1 MRRYLVNVTPEET
14 RLALCEDDLLLEIA
28 AERQGAGPLVGN
40 IYKGQVQNILP
51 GMQAAFID
59 IGTEKNA
66 FLYLGDLPETSRQA
80 GSLSVGQ
87 ELIIQIAKDAVGSKG
102 PRATAQVTLPGR
114 HVVLMPGADYV
125 GVSRRIEPEEERERL
140 KELAE
145 SLRPEGMGLI
155 VRTVAA
161 ECGKE
166 ELEKDISYLCN
177 LWQTLLARQQ
187 RSQAPQLLYRDADLV
202 IRLIRDQFTQDVDEV
217 LVDQPD
223 AYQRMRELLLRISKE
238 LAERVKLYA
247 AKEDMFGRFGVEEQL
262 TLLFDR

>member
-14 RLALCEDDLLLEIA
+14 RLALCEDDTLLEIA

-40 IYKGQVQNILP
+40 IYKGQVQNVLP

-66 FLYLGDLPETSRQA
+66 FLYLGDLPEKAEA
-80 GSLSVGQ
+80 GRLSVGQ
-87 ELIIQIAKDAVGSKG
+87 ELIVQIAKDAVGSKG
-102 PRATAQVTLPGR
+102 PRATAQITLPGR
-114 HVVLMPGADYV
+114 YVVLMPGADYV

-161 ECGKE
+161 GSGKE
-166 ELEKDISYLCN
+166 DLEKDIAYLGN
-177 LWQTLLARQQ
+177 LWQTLLARHQ
-187 RSQAPQLLYRDADLV
+187 RSQAPHLLYRDADLV
-202 IRLIRDQFTQDVDEV
+202 IRMIRDQFTQDVE
-217 LVDQPD
+217 
-223 AYQRMRELLLRISKE
+223 
-238 LAERVKLYA
+238 
-247 AKEDMFGRFGVEEQL
+247 
-262 TLLFDR
+262 